1 MRDGE
6 DWARADGLLA
16 EALERPR
23 EERRAWLRGACGGDD
38 ALRARVEELLELAE
52 GEDDLLTPGGGLQGP
67 VAEELERSL
76 ARLADQEL
84 APGARLGPYEIR
96 ELLGVGGMG
105 RVYRAHDPKLDRSV
119 AIKAL
124 SGPLAQEESSL
135 RRFER
140 EARVL
145 ATLNHPNI
153 GSIYDLEVFDGRPY
167 LILEYVA
174 GETLDQRLER
184 QVPREEQTIE
194 IALQIAAALEE
205 AHSKGIVHRD
215 LKPSNVKIDPAGR
228 VKVLD
233 FGLARRFDPGRA
245 RADASGS
252 VTGQGMVLGTA
263 PYMSPEQARGD
274 EVDARSDI
282 WAFGCLLYELLTGR
296 RAFKGRTVSD
306 LLASVLRDSVDLES
320 LPPHTAPALRRMLGR
335 CLQKDPRRRFQ
346 HVGDIRVVLAE
357 LQERPDAARVGA
369 ADASRGSRVLARLVW
384 AVAGAAL
391 GALLVVGWLGR
402 PAGTPAPG
410 GAAGVQR
417 FVLDLP
423 PGVELPSGDYAPP
436 MTLAP
441 DAGAVAL
448 IGEADGEVEL
458 YHRALERLDWVR
470 IPGTQGA
477 WQPFFSTD
485 GREIGFFASGRLQRV
500 ALDGTLPVTVARVGP
515 NPRGATW
522 TAGGAIVFGASHTS
536 SLSIVDARGG
546 TPAPFTELDAA
557 AGERSHRWPQA
568 LPDGDGVL
576 FTVDYHEKTFDEAG
590 LAVASLATGKRRL
603 VLAGGSHGRYLPGG
617 HLVFARQGR
626 LYSVP
631 FDLKLGKVTGAPR
644 IVLEGVAYD
653 LRNGGSEFAVAG
665 DGSLAYVPEPLQS
678 DERRLAW
685 RDVAGARE
693 IVTEE
698 ARRYHD
704 PALDPDGRRLALRL
718 GDPMASDVWT
728 LDLATGTLA
737 QVTFGLRA
745 FRPVWSPDGKSL
757 ALGVNDERGWRLVLA
772 GADGQTP
779 PVTLY
784 TSSHRL
790 YPGVFTP
797 DGRTLVFQERRE
809 ESGWDLL
816 LIALDESGR
825 PLGEVAPLLATA
837 ANETNP
843 DLSADGSLVAY
854 ESDGAAGLIN
864 VYVQPFGRAGARVD
878 VSSRGGRWP
887 HWGSGG
893 ELYYWSAFDEWMRR
907 VDCRTEG
914 GRLLVGA
921 PEEIWSGREQPVVV
935 SLSEFLG
942 RGFDLD
948 PAHRRFLTLEAAD
961 LPAGRLAPRIVLA
974 LRWARGLSSAGN

>member
-1 MRDGE
+1 MGDGE

-23 EERRAWLRGACGGDD
+23 EERRAWLRLACGGDD
-38 ALRARVEELLELAE
+38 ALRARVDELLVLAE
-52 GEDDLLTPGGGLQGP
+52 REDDLLIPGGGLHGP

-76 ARLADQEL
+76 ERLSDQEL
-84 APGARLGPYEIR
+84 APGTLLGPYEIR

-124 SGPLAQEESSL
+124 SGPLAQEETSL

-153 GSIYDLEVFDGRPY
+153 ASIHDLERIDGRPY
-167 LILEYVA
+167 LVLEFVP
-174 GETLDQRLER
+174 GETVEQMLRR
-184 QVPREEQTIE
+184 QVPREEKAVE

-205 AHSKGIVHRD
+205 AHAKGIVHRD
-215 LKPSNVKIDPAGR
+215 LKPSNVKIDHAGR

-233 FGLARRFDPGRA
+233 FGLARRFDAEG
-245 RADASGS
+245 SGGGGS
-252 VTGQGMVLGTA
+252 ANVTDQGMVLGTA

-306 LLASVLRDSVDLES
+306 LLASVLRDPVDLES
-320 LPPHTAPALRRMLGR
+320 LPPRTSPALHRMLRR

-346 HVGDIRVVLAE
+346 HVGDIRVVLGE
-357 LQERPDAARVGA
+357 LQEDPAAGLA
-369 ADASRGSRVLARLVW
+369 PSEPTMGGSRLT
-384 AVAGAAL
+384 AAL
-391 GALLVVGWLGR
+391 AWATAGLAAGALLVVAFGHQAAS
-402 PAGTPAPG
+402 P
-410 GAAGVQR
+410 GAAGASGVQR

-436 MTLAP
+436 MSLAP

-448 IGEADGEVEL
+448 IGEEDGEVHL
-458 YHRALERLDWVR
+458 YHRTLERLDWVR
-470 IPGTQGA
+470 LPGTAGA
-477 WQPFFSTD
+477 WQPFFSAD
-485 GREIGFFASGRLQRV
+485 GREVGFFASGRLQRV

-536 SLSIVDARGG
+536 ALAVVDARGG
-546 TPAPFTELDAA
+546 TPAPFTTLDEAA
-557 AGERSHRWPQA
+557 EERSHRWPQA

-576 FTVDYHEKTFDEAG
+576 FTVDYHEKTFDEAA
-590 LAVASLATGKRRL
+590 LAVASLATGERRI

-631 FDLKLGKVTGAPR
+631 FDLERREVTGEPR
-644 IVLEGVAYD
+644 IAIEGVAYD
-653 LRNGGSEFAVAG
+653 LRNGGGEFAVAS
-665 DGSLAYVPEPLQS
+665 DGSLAYVPEALLS
-678 DERRLAW
+678 AERRLAW
-685 RDVAGARE
+685 RDVSGEREVVTEGAR
-693 IVTEE
+693 
-698 ARRYHD
+698 RFHD
-704 PALDPDGRRLALRL
+704 PALDPEGRRLALRL

-728 LDLATGTLA
+728 LDLASGTLA

-757 ALGVNDERGWRLVLA
+757 ALGVSEDRGWRLILA
-772 GADGQTP
+772 GADGQAP
-779 PVTLY
+779 PVTLRE
-784 TSSHRL
+784 SSHRL

-809 ESGWDLL
+809 RSGWDLL
-816 LIALDESGR
+816 RVDLDGAGR
-825 PLGEVAPLLATA
+825 PIGEAQELLATA

-854 ESDGAAGLIN
+854 ESDEAEGLIN
-864 VYVQPFGRAGARVD
+864 VYVRPFGRPGARVD
-878 VSSRGGRWP
+878 VSGRGGRWP
-887 HWGSGG
+887 HWGEGG
-893 ELYYWSAFDEWMRR
+893 ELYYWSPFDEWMRR
-907 VDCRTEG
+907 VGCRTEG

-921 PEEIWSGREQPVVV
+921 PERIWSGRGQPIVVTV
-935 SLSEFLG
+935 SEFLG

-948 PAHRRFLTLEAAD
+948 PARRRFLTLEAAD
-961 LPAGRLAPRIVLA
+961 APAERLTPRIVLA
-974 LRWARGLSSAGN
+974 LRWERGMRGSDS